1 MANNEFRDIV
11 RNVLKAKDSDYSGGK
26 QFGNFEFVESAGYSR
41 IDGVIIRLGDK
52 IGRLVN
58 MSDKAAVNES
68 VIDTVID
75 GAGYSVVGL
84 CLTDGVTVD
93 EVLDSIE
100 SKASSDLY
108 RVSSSAKISIYQAT
122 IATLVI
128 LYQMFRDSDDH
139 SAIFLRMFECFEFLY
154 KNLSK
159 DNKSI
164 YANLEWR

>member
-84 CLTDGVTVD
+84 FRGKLFFIRIIYRISFIDIGF
-93 EVLDSIE
+93 ESIDC
-100 SKASSDLY
+100 STH
-108 RVSSSAKISIYQAT
+108 Q
-122 IATLVI
+122 
-128 LYQMFRDSDDH
+128 
-139 SAIFLRMFECFEFLY
+139 
-154 KNLSK
+154 
-159 DNKSI
+159 
-164 YANLEWR
+164 